1 MYRTALY
8 GLLILVA
15 ISPLSMGG
23 VGDALSLLNRGSV
36 HVPGGVEIASFDPQS
51 GHIYAI
57 GEQGLMVFEFDELN
71 RFSIIHSSTYSNTE
85 RWQATSIVVDS
96 VGRGF
101 VACSWIPEPSDR
113 VPGMVQILDT
123 QTNTVV
129 WQMSIG
135 YHPDCLAMSPDG
147 RYLIAA
153 NEGEP
158 GIGDQPGAITIID
171 LSDIKQA
178 SDFAGL
184 NDVRTFGFTD
194 EFLGEGVR
202 LDVLR
207 VTDALRDT
215 PEVDIEPEYLAAS
228 NEGVWVGLQENNG
241 LAYFDFALE
250 QWTRVQSLGKLSQA
264 FDANDEDGVSITTQ
278 IGFGLLPQPD
288 TIALTAIDGRS
299 YIVLAN
305 EGEKADADTIRFS
318 DAILQGLMDPVALE
332 GIRASY
338 SLDAFLKLGRLWI
351 STIDGDLDGD
361 GDIDL
366 PSALGGRS
374 ASIIDADT
382 GAMVWNSGAQF
393 EQISARLWEDAYNDH
408 DTRSDRSGPE
418 PEGIAVGQVGQGND
432 ARTLMFVG
440 LERTGALMMYDIS
453 DPVSAM
459 FLDAQLLDAAC
470 VRPEGLVFFSLYE
483 RDFIG
488 VASEKGGC
496 LTVFEI
502 ASAP

>member
-1 MYRTALY
+1 MLFLV
-8 GLLILVA
+8 GLGMLGDRA
-15 ISPLSMGG
+15 MGG
-23 VGDALSLLNRGSV
+23 QIREPVALVNRGSV
-36 HVPGGVEIASFDPQS
+36 HVPGGVEIASFDKQS
-51 GHIYAI
+51 GNIYAI

-71 RFSIIHSSTYSNTE
+71 RFSIIHRGGFSNTE
-85 RWQATSIVVDS
+85 PWQATSIAVDPAR
-96 VGRGF
+96 RGF
-101 VACSWIPEPSDR
+101 VACSWIPEPTDR
-113 VPGMVQILDT
+113 VPGMVQIMDT
-123 QTNTVV
+123 RTNRVV

-158 GIGDQPGAITIID
+158 GIGDQPGAITIVD
-171 LSDIKQA
+171 LSEIEQA

-194 EFLGEGVR
+194 EYLGEGVR
-202 LDVLR
+202 LDMLR
-207 VTDALRDT
+207 VTDALKDT
-215 PEVDIEPEYLAAS
+215 PEIDIEPEYLAPS
-228 NEGVWVGLQENNG
+228 NDGVWVGLQENNG
-241 LAYFDFALE
+241 LAYFDFAKE
-250 QWTRVQSLGKLSQA
+250 QWTRVRSLGALSHP
-264 FDANDEDGVSITTQ
+264 FDANDKDGVHITTQ
-278 IGFGLLPQPD
+278 LGFGLLPQPD

-299 YIVLAN
+299 YIVMAN

-318 DAILQGLMDPVALE
+318 DAIEQGLMDPGALE
-332 GIRASY
+332 RIRASY
-338 SLDAFLKLGRLWI
+338 SLESFLRLGRLWI

-366 PSALGGRS
+366 PSTLGGRS

-382 GAMVWNSGAQF
+382 GAVVWNSGAQF
-393 EQISARLWEDAYNDH
+393 EQISARLWEDAYNNH

-418 PEGIAVGQVGQGND
+418 PEGIAVGHVGQGDD

-453 DPVSAM
+453 DPVSPM

-470 VRPEGLVFFSLYE
+470 ARPEGLVFFSLYE

-502 ASAP
+502 VPAQ